1 MFIEPRVAR
10 HLSVALDLNNYRV
23 WTAGLDDEYF
33 GGSFVLSTENFKL
46 ANGFSNEFWGWG
58 SEDDDMRDR
67 LINKKL
73 MITRYSTDIARFDIF
88 STLTSR

>member
-10 HLSVALDLNNYRV
+10 HLSVALDQNDYRV
-23 WTAGLDDEYF
+23 LPGYYTNKYF

-46 ANGFSNEFWGWG
+46 VNGFSNEFWGWG
-58 SEDDDMRDR
+58 SEDDDIRDR

-73 MITRYSTDIARFDIF
+73 IITRYSADIARFDIF
-88 STLTSR
+88 

>member
-10 HLSVALDLNNYRV
+10 HLSVALDLNNYDVRPGSYWV
-23 WTAGLDDEYF
+23 KYF

-46 ANGFSNEFWGWG
+46 VNGFSNEFWGWG
-58 SEDDDMRDR
+58 SEDDDIRDR

-73 MITRYSTDIARFDIF
+73 IITRYSADIARFDIF
-88 STLTSR
+88 